1 MTKPSKS
8 SAVETSAR
16 AKPLRDILN
25 SLRARESE
33 MARLL
38 SRFVRAESPSDD
50 KTALDRFSRMLA
62 GEWRSRGARVQLV
75 RQSHAANLV
84 RVDWSPSHKSPNAPI
99 LLLGHFDTV
108 YDLGTLAR
116 MPFRISGG
124 RAYGPGTFDMKSG
137 LVIALFAVDALRR
150 LGLKPRRPIVGLWTS
165 DEEIGSHA
173 SRKLIEQEA
182 RRSAAVLVL
191 EPAAR
196 KEGKLKTAR
205 KGVGEVTLEVTG
217 RAAHAGLDPQSGIN
231 AIEELALQ
239 IARIRS
245 FNQPERGITVN
256 ADVIAGGTRAN
267 VIAEKVRAI
276 VDVRASNA
284 RDIRALE
291 AKFRAL
297 RPILPGAKL
306 IVRGGFNRPPL
317 ERTMSAALFSKAKR
331 VGEILGLRLDECAV
345 GGGSDGC
352 FTAALGVPTLD
363 GLGGVGDGAHA
374 ANEHVLLRALPER
387 AALLAALL
395 LEL

>member
-1 MTKPSKS
+1 MLHIQKIDSFDAPELQPYVTMKRPLEHERQGIFVAEGVKVVKRLLESRFAVLSVVLPEKWLDDFRPLFEARPEQITVYLAEKKFLETLVGFSMFQGVLAVGKIPPPVSLDDILSKNQ
-8 SAVETSAR
+8 
-16 AKPLRDILN
+16 KPL
-25 SLRARESE
+25 
-33 MARLL
+33 LL
-38 SRFVRAESPSDD
+38 V
-50 KTALDRFSRMLA
+50 
-62 GEWRSRGARVQLV
+62 
-75 RQSHAANLV
+75 
-84 RVDWSPSHKSPNAPI
+84 
-99 LLLGHFDTV
+99 
-108 YDLGTLAR
+108 
-116 MPFRISGG
+116 
-124 RAYGPGTFDMKSG
+124 
-137 LVIALFAVDALRR
+137 AVDALRR
-150 LGLKPRRPIVGLWTS
+150 LGLKPHRPIIGLWTS

-173 SRKLIEQEA
+173 SRKLIEHEA

-196 KEGKLKTAR
+196 KGGKLKTAR

-217 RAAHAGLDPQSGIN
+217 RAAHAGLDPQNGIN

-245 FNQPERGITVN
+245 FNQPQSGITVN
-256 ADVIAGGTRAN
+256 ADVIAGGTRSN
-267 VIAEKVRAI
+267 VIAESAHAI
-276 VDVRASNA
+276 VDVRAETA
-284 RDIRALE
+284 RDILALE
-291 AKFRAL
+291 KKFRAL

-306 IVRGGFNRPPL
+306 KVTGGFNRPPL
-317 ERTMSAALFSKAKR
+317 ERRMSAGLFAEAKR
-331 VGEILGLRLDECAV
+331 IGQILGLHIDECAV